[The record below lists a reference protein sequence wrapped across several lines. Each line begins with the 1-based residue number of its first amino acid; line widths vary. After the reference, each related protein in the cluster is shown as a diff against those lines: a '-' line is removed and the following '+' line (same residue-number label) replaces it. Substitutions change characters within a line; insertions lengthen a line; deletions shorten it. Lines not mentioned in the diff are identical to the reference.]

1 MSNRAYDEIR
11 TLIEQHGGTMKYEKE
26 GYEFGAWVIR
36 LGGRT
41 AIIEAPGIGSFPKL
55 DRLDVPKIK
64 SPRGWEDYTNQLVP
78 DAEAKLWAML
88 KIDPTP

>member
-36 LGGRT
+36 IGGKT
-41 AIIEAPGIGSFPKL
+41 TVVEAPGIGAFPKL
-55 DRLDVPKIK
+55 DRLYVPKVK
-64 SPRGWEDYTNQLVP
+64 SPRGWDDYTNQLVP
-78 DAEAKLWAML
+78 DAETRLWAML
-88 KIDPTP
+88 KVDSPR

>member
-11 TLIEQHGGTMKYEKE
+11 TLIEQRGGTMKYEKE

-55 DRLDVPKIK
+55 DRLYVPKIK

-78 DAEAKLWAML
+78 DAEAKLLAML
-88 KIDPTP
+88 KIDPTR

>member
-11 TLIEQHGGTMKYEKE
+11 TLIEQRGGTMKYEKE

-55 DRLDVPKIK
+55 DRLYVPKIK

-88 KIDPTP
+88 KIDPTR

>member
-11 TLIEQHGGTMKYEKE
+11 TLIEQRGGTMKYEKE

-55 DRLDVPKIK
+55 DRLYVPKIK

>member
-11 TLIEQHGGTMKYEKE
+11 TLIEQRGGTMKYEKE

-55 DRLDVPKIK
+55 DRLYIPKVK
-64 SPRGWEDYTNQLVP
+64 SPRGWEDYTNQLVS

-88 KIDPTP
+88 KIDPPR